1 MDLGVG
7 LPTLYDVKLIET
19 NHATQDGRMK
29 NAKCRHQVGR
39 LLVGRSGIHEEMFWG
54 AIGNPKED
62 CKRTRECTASNR

>member
-39 LLVGRSGIHEEMFWG
+39 LLVGRSGINEEMFWG
-54 AIGNPKED
+54 AIRNPKED
-62 CKRTRECTASNR
+62 FKLTREKTAINL

>member
-7 LPTLYDVKLIET
+7 KPTHYDVKLIET

-39 LLVGRSGIHEEMFWG
+39 LLECRSGIHEEMFWG
-54 AIGNPKED
+54 AIGNSKER
-62 CKRTRECTASNR
+62 CKRTRESTAINR